1 MPIGDKVK
9 ADFSERVYIPQVIV
23 PVVRVAPATVATV
36 DTKPVG
42 RNDFNYNPGPV
53 IPEYKPVPA
62 VVEQPVL
69 YNAPV
74 ISDPLPTVTS
84 GFSPNLE
91 TFAGINT
98 PYFALASGGAGYT
111 PDPSFSTITMAPV
124 SGLVG
129 NITFTGEGL
138 INYNRAIAL
147 LDSQTGNSLGV
158 IYQQAPSG
166 VSTFAIQADE
176 QIWNGVSAY
185 MGIGQDG
192 NQYIWNSGSGNTI
205 LTSPTYISSLNTSS
219 LTLDYQ
225 GNKTRLRSQSAGN
238 LVIEDPVTG
247 AEGALFCSTATT
259 STMTTTFINLDG
271 NILTTDNL
279 PGGAGELL
287 LNGIPIATTA
297 NLSSIADWAFYPAV
311 SIIDANN
318 NNISSVK
325 EIFAQNVNTSSI
337 KTREINTSSI
347 VGLSSINNIPYIPTR
362 DWWSTQAMGNI
373 NLNNYDIVNVDN
385 ITAEINIYSQLLS
398 SQILNVSTA
407 TIVTMS
413 TQSITV
419 SSINGIAYP
428 PPSAG
433 ISTFSTLTTS
443 SITLNSINGAPYVPA
458 GNVASWATFPASS
471 NVVIPNHNLTLSN
484 GNFNIQAN
492 SGSIFYPNCQ
502 LDANITVGN
511 TGNLLFPNM
520 ALNVAS
526 FNVGTLGSP
535 ANSISFDSL
544 GSISMNSVEG
554 VNVLGGGGV
563 SITGGGGITALGATI
578 NLGAGEIGMAGGTVE
593 IGGGNINLGAGLIS
607 MEGGLVTIGT
617 GTIGILGGTVDVGAG
632 LVAIGSGSI
641 TVGSGQIIV
650 GTSATAGGDFTCY
663 GGEII
668 SAPSG
673 LGGGGGISV
682 VGTAVLST
690 NKIVSGD
697 LGPGRLQIVGLSTIN
712 GAPYLPAGAI
722 SSFTTLFTS
731 TLTASTITVSTI
743 GTKNINTNTMTVS
756 TIGQGPNS
764 YITFNEGGIG
774 YTTIHTTGL
783 MTLEAVNIRI
793 PQAGITDNDGSV
805 GGPNQ
810 FLKSGITGGELLWGN
825 LTEAELPANPLFSTI
840 GLYPLSPFGGRIN
853 YATSGEINYST
864 NMTLRDNTSAG
875 NFGFNYD
882 TAGATIP
889 GVSTIG
895 MTITSGLATSLGAY
909 VGSDNKSYIN
919 GDGIG
924 SLNVLL
930 PTSVSSM
937 TVSTINGAVPGMV
950 LKSSFPSGGYYS
962 RVDVSIPVNTNIQLL
977 SQSVT
982 ITSAT
987 AKVLI
992 IAQANTF
999 LNNQNLFLYAT
1010 IGRHTASTGTGA
1022 INLANSSGTVTL
1034 ATGLNT
1040 TLSNRMWATASS
1052 VNPHVATLV
1061 CNVVDNPGVGTWWY
1075 SVWVYSTGTAT
1086 AENAFAT
1093 VLQVSP

>member
-1 MPIGDKVK
+1 
-9 ADFSERVYIPQVIV
+9 
-23 PVVRVAPATVATV
+23 
-36 DTKPVG
+36 
-42 RNDFNYNPGPV
+42 
-53 IPEYKPVPA
+53 
-62 VVEQPVL
+62 
-69 YNAPV
+69 
-74 ISDPLPTVTS
+74 
-84 GFSPNLE
+84 
-91 TFAGINT
+91 
-98 PYFALASGGAGYT
+98 
-111 PDPSFSTITMAPV
+111 
-124 SGLVG
+124 
-129 NITFTGEGL
+129 
-138 INYNRAIAL
+138 
-147 LDSQTGNSLGV
+147 
-158 IYQQAPSG
+158 
-166 VSTFAIQADE
+166 
-176 QIWNGVSAY
+176 
-185 MGIGQDG
+185 
-192 NQYIWNSGSGNTI
+192 
-205 LTSPTYISSLNTSS
+205 
-219 LTLDYQ
+219 
-225 GNKTRLRSQSAGN
+225 
-238 LVIEDPVTG
+238 
-247 AEGALFCSTATT
+247 
-259 STMTTTFINLDG
+259 
-271 NILTTDNL
+271 
-279 PGGAGELL
+279 
-287 LNGIPIATTA
+287 
-297 NLSSIADWAFYPAV
+297 
-311 SIIDANN
+311 
-318 NNISSVK
+318 
-325 EIFAQNVNTSSI
+325 
-337 KTREINTSSI
+337 
-347 VGLSSINNIPYIPTR
+347 
-362 DWWSTQAMGNI
+362 
-373 NLNNYDIVNVDN
+373 
-385 ITAEINIYSQLLS
+385 
-398 SQILNVSTA
+398 
-407 TIVTMS
+407 
-413 TQSITV
+413 
-419 SSINGIAYP
+419 
-428 PPSAG
+428 
-433 ISTFSTLTTS
+433 
-443 SITLNSINGAPYVPA
+443 
-458 GNVASWATFPASS
+458 
-471 NVVIPNHNLTLSN
+471 LSN

-511 TGNLLFPNM
+511 VGNLLFPNM

-554 VNVLGGGGV
+554 VNITGGGGV

-632 LVAIGSGSI
+632 LVAIGSGSL
-641 TVGSGQIIV
+641 TVGAGQIIV

-712 GAPYLPAGAI
+712 GAPYLAGGAV

-764 YITFNEGGIG
+764 YMKFNEGGIG

-840 GLYPLSPFGGRIN
+840 SLYPLSPFGGRIN
-853 YATSGEINYST
+853 YATSGEINYYT
-864 NMTLRDNTSAG
+864 NMTLIDNNSAG

-889 GVSTIG
+889 GISTIG
-895 MTITSGLATSLGAY
+895 MTIASGLATSIGAY
-909 VGSDNKSYIN
+909 VGYDNKSYIN
-919 GDGIG
+919 GDGIS

-930 PTSVSSM
+930 PTSISSM
-937 TVSTINGAVPGMV
+937 TVSSINGAVPGNI
-950 LKSSFPSGGYYS
+950 LKSSFPTTNYYQ
-962 RVDVSIPVNTNIQLL
+962 RVDVAVPANTNAQLL
-977 SQSVT
+977 SQSIT

-992 IAQANTF
+992 IGQATAFMSAQNIF
-999 LNNQNLFLYAT
+999 LLGTL
-1010 IGRHTASTGTGA
+1010 GRHTASTGTGA
-1022 INLANSSGTVTL
+1022 INLARSGGATTL
-1034 ATGLNT
+1034 ADGLNAT
-1040 TLSNRMWATASS
+1040 VSNRMSATNSGPS
-1052 VNPHVATLV
+1052 PHVATVV
-1061 CNVVDNPGVGTWWY
+1061 CNVVDTPGIGTWWY
-1075 SVWVYSTGTAT
+1075 SMWVWTNGTSSVQ
-1086 AENAFAT
+1086 NAFAT